1 MSLRTKYILFVVLIH
16 AAIAALAMQFRST
29 NMWLFMATEL
39 LLIVTAVLSIQLY
52 RGFVRPLNL
61 IAAGTEAIRD
71 RDFTMKF
78 LPVGQQEMD
87 QLIDTYNTMIDE
99 LRQERVTQHEKS
111 YLLERLIAA
120 SPAGILLLSFEG
132 TIESLNPAAER
143 CLHLPAAEL
152 LGKRPAELP
161 GEWGRALGA
170 LEPGQTEVVQLSGLQ
185 TYRASTSHFL
195 DRGFTRYFILLEELT
210 QELIRQEKQAYE
222 KLIRMMS
229 HEINNSIGA
238 VNSILQSFR
247 YYAPQLAADDRP
259 DFEEALDVSVNR
271 NTHLANFIASFANLV
286 RLPAP
291 TPRPTDVH
299 ELLKATC
306 RLLQVQSEKRNIT
319 WHWELAPGPL
329 YVALD
334 AQQMEQALLNICKN
348 ALEAIDHDG
357 NLWVRTTAQPPVV
370 LIENDGPGIPPE
382 VQPHLFTPFF
392 STKRDGQGIGL
403 TMIRDIL
410 LHHGFS
416 FSLATQ
422 PNGRT
427 GFTINLVST
436 TSAAA
441 PDAVSAAKSP
451 MPATPA

>member
-1 MSLRTKYILFVVLIH
+1 MSLRAKYILFVTLVQV
-16 AAIAALAMQFRST
+16 AIAVLAVQFLASKT
-29 NMWLFMATEL
+29 WLFFVTEGL
-39 LLIVTAVLSIQLY
+39 LVVTAWISVQLY

-61 IAAGTEAIRD
+61 IAAGTQAIRS

-78 LPVGQQEMD
+78 LPVGQTEMD

-99 LRQERVTQHEKS
+99 LRQERITQHEKS

-120 SPAGILLLSFEG
+120 SPAGILLLSFDG

-143 CLHLPAAEL
+143 CLQLPPAEL
-152 LGKRPAELP
+152 LGRRPAELP

-170 LEPGQTEVVQLSGLQ
+170 LQAGQPQVVQLSGMQ

-247 YYAPQLAADDRP
+247 YYAPQLAEDDRP

-306 RLLQVQSEKRNIT
+306 RLLQVQSEKRNIK

-357 NLWVRTTAQPPVV
+357 HLWVRTSAQPPAVV
-370 LIENDGPGIPPE
+370 IENDGPGIPAE

-410 LHHGFS
+410 LHHGFP

-427 GFTINLVST
+427 AFSIGLA
-436 TSAAA
+436 SATGA
-441 PDAVSAAKSP
+441 PVPSAPVAKSP
-451 MPATPA
+451 VPATPA